1 MVKVVLLL
9 IAGALAFYN
18 LLLIRSYK
26 SKSLDELKRLARSG
40 NKLAKKVYPVRT
52 YKIQLWLVLWT
63 IFALLLSAITVL
75 SYFLIGGLRTLA
87 ISVPLLILVHTV
99 LPYLTHPKSNLKLA
113 AISSPI
119 IETILNFTF
128 PVLSRIEKS
137 LGRFIQTDPTLTVQD
152 EKELLE
158 IIRHSVKNPD
168 VSGKEELEFTANL
181 LILGEQKV
189 SNFMTPIDK
198 VALVKPDEQLTP
210 KIMDEL
216 HQSRSSWFLVFRG
229 NRQNVVGVLS
239 ATDAINLK
247 SQKYIRDIMHS
258 EVFYINE
265 QQTITE
271 ALNIFLNTKQSIL
284 VVINQYKDVV
294 GAILIE
300 DVVKQIIAPMNLEQP
315 NGYDDINVVANI
327 TAKNHTPNQS

>member
-9 IAGALAFYN
+9 VAGILTLYD

-26 SKSLDELKRLARSG
+26 SKNLDELKRLARSG

-63 IFALLLSAITVL
+63 ILTLLLSTVIVL
-75 SYFLIGGLRTLA
+75 SYFLIGGLWTLV
-87 ISVPLLILVHTV
+87 ISVPLLMLVHAV
-99 LPYLTHPKSNLKLA
+99 LPYLTHPKQNLKLA

-128 PVLSRIEKS
+128 PVLSRIEKG
-137 LGRFIQTDPTLTVQD
+137 LRRFIQTDPTLTVQGK
-152 EKELLE
+152 KELLE
-158 IIRHSVKNPD
+158 IIRHSIKNPD
-168 VSGKEELEFTANL
+168 VSDKEELEFTANL

-189 SNFMTPIDK
+189 SNFMMPIGK

-229 NRQNVVGVLS
+229 NRQNIVGVLS
-239 ATDAINLK
+239 STDAINLK
-247 SQKYIRDIMHS
+247 SQKYIRDIMHN

-265 QQTITE
+265 QQTIAE

-284 VVINQYKDVV
+284 AVINQYKDVV

-300 DVVKQIIAPMNLEQP
+300 DVVKQIVAPMSLEQP
-315 NGYDDINVVANI
+315 NGYDDINIVANI
-327 TAKNHTPNQS
+327 TAKNHTPN